1 MACIS
6 SRRPWHGEGEGCT
19 HSLELLDAAG
29 LCLRAPLRR
38 NPQASRPN
46 CADDAVIFDAQ
57 AFQHDPEVAEEF
69 AVEAFIAQLVM
80 KALRVSLARGAA
92 PGR

>member
-1 MACIS
+1 MAKERVAPIAWSCWT
-6 SRRPWHGEGEGCT
+6 P
-19 HSLELLDAAG
+19 LAYAF
-29 LCLRAPLRR
+29 APPLRR

-80 KALRVSLARGAA
+80 KALRVSLARGAS